1 MLGGAIARRIGA
13 RARSRG
19 EIGSDALE
27 RFPMLLLAPGLM
39 VTMWNHLFKEDSLKP
54 ADVIR
59 GYLELLFG
67 DAI

>member
-1 MLGGAIARRIGA
+1 
-13 RARSRG
+13 
-19 EIGSDALE
+19 
-27 RFPMLLLAPGLM
+27 MLLLAPGLM
-39 VTMWNHLFKEDSLKP
+39 ATVWNHLFKEDSLKP